1 MFGNGQYF
9 VDDSVAAI
17 RSLAVRSNLRRSSQL
32 GVPGLLYNIL
42 GFIDSSLVTRRYRK
56 YMFSVVVICFDLW
69 VWVFWFR
76 IFC

>member
-9 VDDSVAAI
+9 VDDSAAAI
-17 RSLAVRSNLRRSSQL
+17 RSVRSNLRRSSQL

-42 GFIDSSLVTRRYRK
+42 GFIDSSLVTRKYRK

-69 VWVFWFR
+69 VWVFWF
-76 IFC
+76 